1 MAVYIVTYDLRNDK
15 SSESYDRLI
24 SLIKQE
30 GVWAC
35 LGKSSYLIESN
46 LSAVELR
53 NRFNV
58 ALDDDDMLYV
68 GKVTAPAAWH
78 GYSQQVT
85 DWIKAKL

>member
-1 MAVYIVTYDLRNDK
+1 MAVYIVTYDLRNEK
-15 SSESYDRLI
+15 SSESYNRLI
-24 SLIKQE
+24 ALIKQD

-35 LGKSSYLIESN
+35 LGESSYLIESN

-53 NRFNV
+53 NRFEDV
-58 ALDDDDMLYV
+58 LHHDDMLYV
-68 GKVTAPAAWH
+68 GRVTTPAAWY

>member
-1 MAVYIVTYDLRNDK
+1 MAVYIVTYDLRNEK
-15 SSESYDRLI
+15 SNKSYDKLNA
-24 SLIKQE
+24 LIKQE

-46 LSAVELR
+46 LSAIELR
-53 NRFNV
+53 NRFND
-58 ALDDDDMLYV
+58 ALDINDLLYV
-68 GKVTAPAAWH
+68 GRVSVPAAWH